1 MYFLKYIVRV
11 GNFMDKISVIVPV
24 YNAEKFIDKCIRSI
38 INQTYK
44 DVELILVN
52 DGSKDNSLKILQK
65 YEKQYPKIIKVFSQT
80 NKGVG
85 AARNLG
91 IKHVS
96 GKYIFFLDSDDWIEL
111 DYLVKLYE
119 DISKNDIVI
128 SGFKSYDINGSLLF
142 TENIQDNPW
151 TKFKYCSIGGKMFL
165 SSLILD
171 NDILFK
177 KFKISE
183 DAYFLLECYSKTN
196 KISISASSGYCR
208 LKNPESVTHTLNAK
222 NSNSITDVLKCIDK
236 EIDYNFFDKQLLSYF
251 YLKSIVLDVLLA
263 LDDFSTAVLVKKF
276 KNNINWYRYVLKKMN
291 LRFKTRYLKYE
302 TLKINFIVNVFVICY
317 KLRLLSIFIDFLK
330 KEKIRVE

>member
-1 MYFLKYIVRV
+1 
-11 GNFMDKISVIVPV
+11 MDKISVIVPV
-24 YNAEKFIDKCIRSI
+24 YNAEKFIDKCIESV

-44 DVELILVN
+44 EIELILVN

-65 YEKQYPKIIKVFSQT
+65 YEKQYPKMIKVFNQT

-142 TENIQDNPW
+142 AENIKDNPW
-151 TKFKYCSIGGKMFL
+151 TKFKYCSIGGKLFL
-165 SSLILD
+165 SSLILK
-171 NDILFK
+171 NNILFRE
-177 KFKISE
+177 FKICE
-183 DAYFLLECYSKTN
+183 DAYFLFECYSKTS
-196 KISISASSGYCR
+196 KISISTSSGYCR
-208 LKNPESVTHTLNAK
+208 LKNPTSVTHTLNTK
-222 NSNSITDVLKCIDK
+222 KSNSILDVLKCIDTD
-236 EIDYNFFDKQLLSYF
+236 IDCSNFDKKLLSYF

-263 LDDFSTAVLVKKF
+263 IDDFSTDILVKRFEDNVKWYQQFLEKMDLKF
-276 KNNINWYRYVLKKMN
+276 KTI
-291 LRFKTRYLKYE
+291 YLKYE
-302 TLKINFIVNVFVICY
+302 TLKINFVVNIFVVFY
-317 KLRLLSIFIDFLK
+317 KLKILSVLIYLLK
-330 KEKIRVE
+330 KGKVRVE

>member
-1 MYFLKYIVRV
+1 
-11 GNFMDKISVIVPV
+11 MDKISVIVPV
-24 YNAEKFIDKCIRSI
+24 YNAEKFIDKCIESV

-44 DVELILVN
+44 EIELILVN

-65 YEKQYPKIIKVFSQT
+65 YEKQYPRIIKVFSQT

-142 TENIQDNPW
+142 SENIKDNPW
-151 TKFKYCSIGGKMFL
+151 TKFKYCSIGGKLFL
-165 SSLILD
+165 SSLILK
-171 NDILFK
+171 NNILFR
-177 KFKISE
+177 KFKICE
-183 DAYFLLECYSKTN
+183 DAYFLFECYSKTS
-196 KISISASSGYCR
+196 KISVSTSSGYCR
-208 LKNPESVTHTLNAK
+208 LKNPTSVTHTLNTK
-222 NSNSITDVLKCIDK
+222 KSNSILDVLKCIDTD
-236 EIDYNFFDKQLLSYF
+236 IDCRNFDKKLLSYF

-263 LDDFSTAVLVKKF
+263 IDDFSTDILVKRF
-276 KNNINWYRYVLKKMN
+276 ENNVKWYKQFLKKMD
-291 LRFKTRYLKYE
+291 LKFKTIHLKYE
-302 TLKINFIVNVFVICY
+302 TLKINFVVNIFVIFY
-317 KLRLLSIFIDFLK
+317 KLKILSVLIYLLK
-330 KEKIRVE
+330 KGKVRVE

>member
-1 MYFLKYIVRV
+1 
-11 GNFMDKISVIVPV
+11 MDKISVIVPV
-24 YNAEKFIDKCIRSI
+24 YNAEKFIDKCIESV

-44 DVELILVN
+44 EIELILVN

-65 YEKQYPKIIKVFSQT
+65 YEKQYPKMIKVFNQT

-142 TENIQDNPW
+142 AENIKDNPW
-151 TKFKYCSIGGKMFL
+151 TKFKYCSIGGKLFL
-165 SSLILD
+165 SSLILK
-171 NDILFK
+171 NNILFRE
-177 KFKISE
+177 FKICE
-183 DAYFLLECYSKTN
+183 DAYFLFECYSKTS
-196 KISISASSGYCR
+196 KISVSTSSGYCR
-208 LKNPESVTHTLNAK
+208 LKNPTSVTHTLNTK
-222 NSNSITDVLKCIDK
+222 KSNSILDVLKCIDTD
-236 EIDYNFFDKQLLSYF
+236 IDCSNFDKKLLSYF

-263 LDDFSTAVLVKKF
+263 IDDFPTDILVKRFEDNVK
-276 KNNINWYRYVLKKMN
+276 WYKQFLKKMD
-291 LRFKTRYLKYE
+291 LKFKTIHLKYE
-302 TLKINFIVNVFVICY
+302 TLKINFVVNIFVIFY
-317 KLRLLSIFIDFLK
+317 KLKILSVLIYLLK
-330 KEKIRVE
+330 KGKVRVE